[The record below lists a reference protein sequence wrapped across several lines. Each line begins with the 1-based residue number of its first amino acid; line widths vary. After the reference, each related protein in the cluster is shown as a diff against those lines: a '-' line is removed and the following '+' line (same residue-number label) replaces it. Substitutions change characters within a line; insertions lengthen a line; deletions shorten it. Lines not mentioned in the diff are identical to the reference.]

1 MTATAILDL
10 QKAGFSRDQVEA
22 LARLFETQAATKSD
36 VSGVETRISGE
47 IGALETKLEGGINAV
62 EAKLSGQIN
71 ALETRLT
78 TEVTRLEVKITQV
91 KADLEVKIADTKSD
105 LIRWVVGVGFA
116 QVATLIGALFAFLR
130 MFPSVHP

>member
-36 VSGVETRISGE
+36 VSGVESRLG
-47 IGALETKLEGGINAV
+47 V
-62 EAKLSGQIN
+62 QIN
-71 ALETRLT
+71 ELETRLT
-78 TEVTRLEVKITQV
+78 TEITRLELKITQV
-91 KADLEVKIADTKSD
+91 KVDLEVKIADTKSD

>member
-36 VSGVETRISGE
+36 IGDLKSDIS
-47 IGALETKLEGGINAV
+47 ALE
-62 EAKLSGQIN
+62 AKV
-71 ALETRLT
+71 T
-78 TEVTRLEVKITQV
+78 TEVARLEVKITQV